1 MKEVILKPNKHL
13 VLMTV
18 SADISADSLQVILN
32 EINKMTEGNIK
43 FLVTQPATEIT
54 VLKLED

>member
-1 MKEVILKPNKHL
+1 MKEVILKPDKHL

-18 SADISADSLQVILN
+18 SAEISADSLQQIVNEVIKLTN
-32 EINKMTEGNIK
+32 GNIK

>member
-1 MKEVILKPNKHL
+1 
-13 VLMTV
+13 MTV
-18 SADISADSLQVILN
+18 SAEISADSLQQIVNEVIKLTN
-32 EINKMTEGNIK
+32 GNIK